1 MNRFSSKVIDIR
13 NLDSIDIN
21 NYPKFSNILLS
32 LKQLSKIYS
41 SALLDD
47 RLRLEDLCTTYL
59 HNFDKFEI
67 KIFIERETS
76 LKIIRET
83 HDGFVVQKSF

>member
-67 KIFIERETS
+67 KIFIYLETS